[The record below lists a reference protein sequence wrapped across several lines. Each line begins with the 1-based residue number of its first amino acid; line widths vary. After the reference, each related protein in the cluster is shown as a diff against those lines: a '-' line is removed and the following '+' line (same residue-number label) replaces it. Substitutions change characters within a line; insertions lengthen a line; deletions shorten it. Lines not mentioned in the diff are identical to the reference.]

1 MEVKRENSDLR
12 RQKLL
17 LVVPMLHQG
26 GFERVCVRTARI
38 MEQDFEVTIA
48 MCSDEDIAYD
58 ITGLSTVN
66 LNVPAQDG
74 ALRKVINVVKRVKRL
89 RDLKRKICPDITYS
103 FGPTANL
110 INVLTPVCGQIW
122 TGIRS
127 YMDMDNPGK
136 LRLFIERSDRVL
148 CCSKVI
154 AKELSERFSTQKA
167 QVLYNPYD
175 GVKIRQMAQ
184 EKDTDMPDFTGKKL
198 MVSMGRNDD
207 CKEFWHLIKALFLIR
222 DAIPEAALCIIGDGD
237 FTEYK
242 ELARRLGIEE
252 RVYFAGL
259 RRNPFPWLSA
269 GTLYLGASSMEG
281 FPNAL
286 VEAMSCGL
294 AAVFSNC
301 KSGPA
306 EILSDCFEEVNG
318 VQEIREERYGIL
330 IPVMD
335 DKKNLDPSVI
345 TEEEERL
352 AGLLETLLKDDR
364 RLEYLSEQ
372 ALGRAAQFHD
382 RAYRDEI
389 LRFAQNSGMEG
400 DMEKEREKDA

>member
-1 MEVKRENSDLR
+1 MEGKQGKNGLR
-12 RQKLL
+12 RPKLL

-38 MEQDFEVTIA
+38 MERDFEVTIA

-58 ITGLSTVN
+58 ITGLNTVN
-66 LNVPAQDG
+66 LNVPSRDG
-74 ALRKVINVVKRVKRL
+74 AFRKAVNVGKRVKRL
-89 RDLKRKICPDITYS
+89 RALKKRLRPDITYS

-110 INVLTPVCGQIW
+110 INVLTPVCGQVW

-127 YMDMDNPGK
+127 YMDMDNPKK
-136 LRLFIERSDRVL
+136 LRLFLDRSDRVL
-148 CCSKVI
+148 CCSRVI
-154 AKELSERFSTQKA
+154 ANELSERFSTQKT

-175 GVKIRQMAQ
+175 GVKIRQMAL
-184 EKDTDMPDFTGKKL
+184 EKAADMPDFTGKKL

-222 DAIPEAALCIIGDGD
+222 DAVPEAALCIIGDGD

-242 ELARRLGIEE
+242 ELAAGLGIAE

-259 RRNPFPWLSA
+259 QKNPFPWLAA

-306 EILSDCFEEVNG
+306 EILSDRFEEVNG
-318 VQEIREERYGIL
+318 VQEILEERYGIL

-335 DKKNLDPSVI
+335 DQKNLDPSVI
-345 TEEEERL
+345 TEEEKKL

-364 RLEYLSEQ
+364 RLEDLAGQ
-372 ALGRAAQFHD
+372 ALKRAAQFHD
-382 RAYRDEI
+382 GAYRDEI
-389 LRFAQNSGMEG
+389 LRLAGAGRAAEG
-400 DMEKEREKDA
+400 AEQERKKDA